1 MYFQRLLDLREGPLF
16 SLPIQNRRSY
26 KKTRKH
32 KLPGFLIAP
41 LK

>member
-1 MYFQRLLDLREGPLF
+1 MYFQRLLDLRGGPLF

-32 KLPGFLIAP
+32 KLPGFFMSP